1 MWQKNADNI
10 KNAIPIEDITVRCS
24 IQILAKRVIARV
36 IFKAPVK

>member
-24 IQILAKRVIARV
+24 IQILAKRVNARE
-36 IFKAPVK
+36 IFKIPVK